1 MQMTMYFLNIIC
13 FRVSEKKSKFEKII
27 VKRIFILEVN
37 KLIFFISENL
47 IEKYFSWTNVSFHIE
62 KQIVSFTF
70 EVIE

>member
-1 MQMTMYFLNIIC
+1 MYFLNIIR